1 MRIGIDLGGHTLTA
15 ALVSGRDGGLPP
27 RIEKIKSLET
37 PQGRGVS
44 EVMSAM
50 ADAVE
55 SLIDGSDESVSIG
68 VAVPGVLDTAR
79 RHSLRLSNFPKDWDN
94 LDLQRA
100 LGGVLGERHISAQ
113 IYAEN
118 DANCYALGEWSAGE
132 AVGISDFVAF
142 TMGTGIGCGIIT
154 GGVLLTGA
162 HGMAAEGG
170 HLVTGGDAPC
180 GCGGRGHTETLAAAD
195 GTAARAAAR
204 GLPTDF
210 GELWAMR
217 GNADADE
224 VLETTLDT
232 MARAIASVCHI
243 LDPEVVI
250 IGGGMSRAEGIGKAL
265 YERTLPYMSYPLKKL
280 LDLRVSSL
288 GNNAALYGAASIGGA
303 AEYVEDWAMM

>member
-15 ALVSGRDGGLPP
+15 ALVSRHDGGLPP
-27 RIEKIKSLET
+27 RVEKIKTRET
-37 PQGRGVS
+37 PPGRGVP
-44 EVMSAM
+44 EVMRAM

-55 SLIDGSDESVSIG
+55 SLMDGSDESVSIG
-68 VAVPGVLDTAR
+68 VAVPGMLDTAR
-79 RHSLRLSNFPKDWDN
+79 RHSLKLSNFPREWEN
-94 LDLQRA
+94 LDLQRT
-100 LGGVLGERHISAQ
+100 LDNVLSERRISAQ

-132 AVGISDFVAF
+132 AIGVSDFVVF
-142 TMGTGIGCGIIT
+142 TMGTGIGCGIVT
-154 GGVLLTGA
+154 GGALLTGA

-170 HLVTGGDAPC
+170 HLVTGGDSPC

-195 GTAARAAAR
+195 GTASRAAAR
-204 GLPTDF
+204 GLPADF

-217 GNADADE
+217 GNAGADE

-232 MARAIASVCHI
+232 MARAIASVCHL

-265 YERTLPYMSYPLKKL
+265 YERTLPYLSYPFKKL
-280 LDLRVSSL
+280 LNLRVSNL
-288 GNNAALYGAASIGGA
+288 GNDAALYGAASIGDA
-303 AEYVEDWAMM
+303 VDV